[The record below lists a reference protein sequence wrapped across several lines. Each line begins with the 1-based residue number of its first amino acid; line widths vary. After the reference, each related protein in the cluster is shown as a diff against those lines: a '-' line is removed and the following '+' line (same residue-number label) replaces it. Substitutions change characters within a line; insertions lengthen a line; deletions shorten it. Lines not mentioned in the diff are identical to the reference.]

1 MTPKKNA
8 PEARGAKPYQ
18 IFGLNNAKKSAV
30 AITIFKG
37 LTKMW
42 EMWDFFKNVGHILQN
57 VGNVGNV
64 GPLGTLHTTQ

>member
-1 MTPKKNA
+1 MLQRPGAN
-8 PEARGAKPYQ
+8 AKPYQ

-42 EMWDFFKNVGHILQN
+42 DMWEMWDHWAPCIYQFHQ
-57 VGNVGNV
+57 
-64 GPLGTLHTTQ
+64 TLPIRHYTVAVS